1 MIITARTL
9 ITGTATID
17 FPVITIDAAG
27 IITDI
32 SSDPKSLTNETDT
45 LTAAFF
51 DIHTHGAMGHD
62 VMQSTPSELSN
73 IQRFLAQHGVAHY
86 LPTTVTAPID
96 PTLRALENL
105 ANLIES
111 APAEGEAQPIGIHL
125 EGPFLSHA
133 KRGVHPPADL
143 QPPSIALFDRFQTAA
158 RGHIKLVT
166 IAPEPNAAHPPS
178 DSPETSGSSNASR
191 YPEALASGLIGPV
204 KIGLQPLG
212 HALPKADT
220 ALDLIRHA
228 TSRGV
233 RVSIGHTNATVLETL
248 PAIDSGATSA
258 THTFNAMRA
267 LDHREPGVLGTVLD
281 DHRLYAELICDGVH
295 VAPPLVRLWLKAK
308 GLDRAILVTD
318 AMSAAGMPDG
328 NYTLGSFTVTVT
340 NGVAQLSADLNAG
353 KSTLAG
359 SLLTMDRAVANL
371 QSFTQASLADATRLA
386 SHNPAAMLGRPTLT
400 HLTPNS
406 PANLNRFNPTG
417 QLTATYIRGQKIPN
431 P

>member
-1 MIITARTL
+1 MPTTITARRL
-9 ITGTATID
+9 HTGTATID
-17 FPVITIDAAG
+17 YPVITINAAG
-27 IITDI
+27 LITGI
-32 SSDPKSLTNETDT
+32 TSDPTSLANEQDT

-62 VMQSTPSELSN
+62 VMQSTPRELSQ

-111 APAEGEAQPIGIHL
+111 TPAEGEAQPIGIHL

-166 IAPEPNAAHPPS
+166 IAPEPNAA
-178 DSPETSGSSNASR
+178 SGPAAN
-191 YPEALASGLIGPV
+191 
-204 KIGLQPLG
+204 LG
-212 HALPKADT
+212 ALPFAPFAKGGVSSEARPLSSDT

-228 TSRGV
+228 TSQGV
-233 RVSIGHTNATVLETL
+233 RVSIGHTNATASETL
-248 PAIDSGATSA
+248 PAIDAGATSA

-328 NYTLGSFTVTVT
+328 NYTLGNFTVTVT
-340 NGVAQLSADLNAG
+340 NGVAQLSADLNNG

-371 QSFTQASLADATRLA
+371 QTFTQASLADATRLA
-386 SHNPAAMLGRPTLT
+386 SHNPAAMLGQPTLT
-400 HLTPNS
+400 HLTPNA

-417 QLTATYIRGQKIPN
+417 QLTATYLRGQRIPT

>member
-1 MIITARTL
+1 MQTILTARRL
-9 ITGTATID
+9 HTGTATID
-17 FPVITIDAAG
+17 FPVLTIENGLITS
-27 IITDI
+27 IT
-32 SSDPKSLTNETDT
+32 SDPTSLANEQDT

-51 DIHTHGAMGHD
+51 DIHTHGAIGHD
-62 VMQSTPSELSN
+62 VMQSTPSELSQ

-96 PTLRALENL
+96 PTLRALEAL
-105 ANLIES
+105 ANLIE
-111 APAEGEAQPIGIHL
+111 ATPAEGEAQPIGIHL

-158 RGHIKLVT
+158 RGHIKLLT
-166 IAPEPNAAHPPS
+166 IAPEPNAA
-178 DSPETSGSSNASR
+178 
-191 YPEALASGLIGPV
+191 IGPATNP
-204 KIGLQPLG
+204 G
-212 HALPKADT
+212 ALPFASFAKGGVSGEARPLSSDT
-220 ALDLIRHA
+220 ALDLIAHA
-228 TSRGV
+228 TSQGV
-233 RVSIGHTNATVLETL
+233 RVSLGHTNATAAQTL
-248 PAIDSGATSA
+248 PAIDAGATSA

-295 VAPPLVRLWLKAK
+295 VAPPLVRLWLKTK

-328 NYTLGSFTVTVT
+328 NYTLGSFAVTVT
-340 NGVAQLSADLNAG
+340 NGVAQLTADLATG

-371 QSFTQASLADATRLA
+371 QAFTQASLADATRLA
-386 SHNPAAMLGRPTLT
+386 SHNPAAMLGQPTLT
-400 HLTPNS
+400 HLTPNA
-406 PANLNRFNPTG
+406 PANLNRFNSTG
-417 QLTATYIRGQKIPN
+417 QLTATYIRGQKIPGT
-431 P
+431 PKL